1 MERLCL
7 GLTQSLG
14 SELSDLVGEN
24 KRDPVKSEIQI
35 PWQREQW
42 QIPYAPSDKGKEW
55 GLEGG
60 GMDTINSLQQLRASP
75 TAMSRS
81 QPLPILDL
89 EKQTHVNWGL
99 GDRHANCALEEPAK
113 RVNTGKRCAV

>member
-42 QIPYAPSDKGKEW
+42 QIPYAPSDKGNEW

-60 GMDTINSLQQLRASP
+60 GVDTINSYS
-75 TAMSRS
+75 S
-81 QPLPILDL
+81 
-89 EKQTHVNWGL
+89 
-99 GDRHANCALEEPAK
+99 
-113 RVNTGKRCAV
+113 

>member
-24 KRDPVKSEIQI
+24 KGDPVKSEIQI

-42 QIPYAPSDKGKEW
+42 QIPYSPSDKGKEW
-55 GLEGG
+55 GPGGG
-60 GMDTINSLQQLRASP
+60 GMDTINSLQLPRASGR
-75 TAMSRS
+75 A
-81 QPLPILDL
+81 
-89 EKQTHVNWGL
+89 
-99 GDRHANCALEEPAK
+99 A
-113 RVNTGKRCAV
+113 